1 MRNYAIATAAAAL
14 VATLLPSGLQA
25 QNAVDALNV
34 TPYSLRGT
42 ARFMGMAGAFT
53 ALGGD
58 LSTLN
63 QNPAGIGVYR
73 GSDIGFTLN
82 INCMSSKTTGDR
94 GFMGATSD
102 NTRVDF
108 NNGGY
113 VGTYNIGD
121 EVLQTFSWGFSYSRL
136 TSFDRQYRGAA
147 MPLETSLTNYI
158 TTFTDGVDPS
168 DMTFEGNYNPYQNY
182 SNNAPDWLSIL
193 AYNSGMINPV
203 LNDAGKPTDEY
214 NGLWQYQNGSIPSTT
229 GTADFRV
236 REKGYMDEYTFNFGG
251 NLANIIYWG
260 LGVGVTDMDFQ
271 QYAYYGESLSG
282 ANVPNP
288 SGVGIQEGTAD
299 FGLYNYRRI
308 SGTGV
313 NVKFGLIFKPV
324 QELRIGAAIH
334 SPTYYD
340 LTTDYNAS
348 TSTSYSG
355 GFKVADQETD
365 FASYDWK
372 LRTPWKF
379 MVGAAGV
386 IGGRGILSVDYEY
399 QAYPDMKTLDDTGD
413 EYITF
418 TDDIKT
424 YTKASNTVRIGG
436 ELRVTPSFSIR
447 AGYSYTDANTTDEV
461 RNDKVEVI
469 TSGCNTAYT
478 LDQNIQYATFG
489 LGYRYKGF
497 YADAAYVYKHRASKY
512 NAFTPFKDY
521 DGYWTLP
528 PTCKVT
534 DSNSQIVLTLGYKF

>member
-1 MRNYAIATAAAAL
+1 MKLTNHLLAAAL
-14 VATLLPSGLQA
+14 LASAVPTTLRA

-34 TPYSLRGT
+34 TPYDLRGT
-42 ARFMGMAGAFT
+42 ARFMSMAGAFT

-73 GSDIGFTLN
+73 GSDFGFTLD
-82 INCMSSKTTGDR
+82 INCMNTKTEGR
-94 GFMGATSD
+94 GMRSNTSD

-121 EVLQTFSWGFSYSRL
+121 DVMQTFSWGFSYTRMV
-136 TSFDRQYRGAA
+136 SFDRQYRGSG
-147 MPLETSLTNYI
+147 MPLETSLSNYI
-158 TTFTDGVDPS
+158 TSFTDGTDPA
-168 DMTFEGNYNPYQNY
+168 DMEFSGNYNPYQDY
-182 SNNAPDWLSIL
+182 SRNAPDWLSIL

-203 LNDAGKPTDEY
+203 LNAQGQPTDQY
-214 NGLWQYQNGSIPSTT
+214 NGLWQYQDGNIPATT
-229 GTADFRV
+229 GQAYFRV
-236 REKGYMDEYTFNFGG
+236 RERGYMDEYTFNFGG
-251 NLANIIYWG
+251 NLANMVYWG
-260 LGVGVTDMDFQ
+260 LGVGVTDLSFE
-271 QYAYYGESLSG
+271 QYADYGEQLQG

-288 SGVGIQEGTAD
+288 DGLGIQEGSAE
-299 FGLYNYRRI
+299 FNLYNYRRI
-308 SGTGV
+308 YGTGV

-340 LTTDYNAS
+340 VTTNYDAS
-348 TSTSYSG
+348 TSTAYSG
-355 GFKVADQETD
+355 GFKVKDQDTD

-399 QAYPDMKTLDDTGD
+399 QAYPDMKTLDDSGD
-413 EYITF
+413 EYTNF

-424 YTKASNTVRIGG
+424 YTQASNTVRIGG
-436 ELRVTPSFSIR
+436 ELRVTPAFSLR
-447 AGYSYTDANTTDEV
+447 AGYSYTDANTKNDV

-478 LDQNIQYATFG
+478 LDQNTQFVTFG

-497 YADAAYVYKHRASKY
+497 YADAAYVYKHRESKY
-512 NAFTPFKDY
+512 NAFTPFTEY
-521 DGYWTLP
+521 DGYWELP

-534 DSNSQIVLTLGYKF
+534 DSNSQIVLTLGFKF